1 MLLALR
7 FATSLLI
14 AFWGAVVVVL
24 GMGQGQLAWI
34 PLGLVLVAVGLP
46 MLAANPLATDLLY
59 PRADRKTAR

>member
-14 AFWGAVVVVL
+14 ALWGAVVVAL
-24 GMGQGQLAWI
+24 GIGQGEVTWI
-34 PLGLVLVAVGLP
+34 PLGLVLVGVGLP

-59 PRADRKTAR
+59 PKGDRNTGR